1 MIDSTNGR
9 AIYVDPLATRRLCD
23 ATPGVAR
30 DRAQR
35 AGVYLYGEST
45 MNKRTYVR
53 LLCCGVMT
61 AIAASSLWAQSSTPG
76 LAHELVATWERAA
89 GNMIDVANAMPEERY
104 DFKPTPEVRTFR
116 EQLVHVAG
124 TVQRF
129 IDTANGTKGASDPPP
144 TPMTKVD
151 VVRLLTETFQAGKA
165 MLGSLTD
172 AQMVEPVKFPFGDR
186 MVSRYGFWMGP
197 LLDAADHYGQLVIYL
212 RLNGIVPPATARR
225 AR

>member
-1 MIDSTNGR
+1 
-9 AIYVDPLATRRLCD
+9 
-23 ATPGVAR
+23 
-30 DRAQR
+30 
-35 AGVYLYGEST
+35 
-45 MNKRTYVR
+45 MNTRTYAC

-61 AIAASSLWAQSSTPG
+61 AIAASSLWAQSPTPS
-76 LAHELVATWERAA
+76 LAQELAATWERAA
-89 GNMIDVANAMPEERY
+89 GNMIDVADAMPEERY

-116 EQLVHVAG
+116 EQLVHVAD

-129 IDTANGTKGASDPPP
+129 IDAANDTKSASDSPP
-144 TPMTKVD
+144 TPMAKAD
-151 VVRLLTETFQAGKA
+151 VVGLLTQRLQAGQA
-165 MLGSLTD
+165 MIKSLTD